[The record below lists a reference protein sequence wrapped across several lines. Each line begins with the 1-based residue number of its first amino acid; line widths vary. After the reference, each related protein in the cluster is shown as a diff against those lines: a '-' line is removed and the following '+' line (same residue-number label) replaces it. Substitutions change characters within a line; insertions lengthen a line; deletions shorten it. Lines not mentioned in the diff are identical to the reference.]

1 VDDTRPIK
9 VLLAKLGLDGHDRGV
24 KVVAR
29 ALQDAGM
36 EVIYMGMRVTP
47 ESVADRAQEEGVDV
61 IGISLL
67 SGAHKKLMLSMV
79 KASSSSAARSPRATK
94 QSWQSWALTEFSPS
108 GPASPISRAS
118 FESTGNR
125 EHRYDYLA
133 TAVRRHIP
141 PCQ

>member
-36 EVIYMGMRVTP
+36 EVVYMGMRVTP
-47 ESVADRAQEEGVDV
+47 ESVADRAQEEGADV

-67 SGAHKKLMLSMV
+67 SGAHKKLMVAMV
-79 KASSSSAARSPRATK
+79 KAVEEREIRDETLILVGGTIPEDDEAELAAIGIDGVFPVGSSLADI
-94 QSWQSWALTEFSPS
+94 ENF
-108 GPASPISRAS
+108 I
-118 FESTGNR
+118 R
-125 EHRYDYLA
+125 EHRKPRA
-133 TAVRRHIP
+133 
-141 PCQ
+141 

>member
-79 KASSSSAARSPRATK
+79 KAVEEREIRSETLILVGGTIPEDDEAELAAMGIDGVFPVGSSLADI
-94 QSWQSWALTEFSPS
+94 E
-108 GPASPISRAS
+108 S
-118 FESTGNR
+118 FIR
-125 EHRYDYLA
+125 EHRKPRA
-133 TAVRRHIP
+133 
-141 PCQ
+141 